1 MSTIFGGKASR
12 IKRELR
18 QEKRGYEKKEI
29 NETVDR
35 KLKLLERLPLTIK
48 ESKVS
53 YHTKAYPSRDLPQAK
68 LGGCNASC
76 SLDSWHSPLIL
87 YFPARTSLFRLE
99 R

>member
-1 MSTIFGGKASR
+1 MALSF
-12 IKRELR
+12 
-18 QEKRGYEKKEI
+18 
-29 NETVDR
+29 R
-35 KLKLLERLPLTIK
+35 KGCFESLNYWKPLTIK

-53 YHTKAYPSRDLPQAK
+53 YHTKAYPSSDLPQAK